1 MFVDLSS
8 INNSDYKLEYQE
20 KSKILLD
27 YLGEPDGKF
36 LIVPIHIL
44 NILQESTEFV
54 SCEINSDISSIE
66 KVGNINGYDCY
77 VDIHMDSNEIL
88 LYYNKAKIRD
98 SKLDYLL
105 NSVELLEEKR
115 VKIIS

>member
-44 NILQESTEFV
+44 NILQENNEFV
-54 SCEINSDISSIE
+54 SCEINSDISGVE
-66 KVGNINGYDCY
+66 KVG
-77 VDIHMDSNEIL
+77 IL
-88 LYYNKAKIRD
+88 FRHIPCLLFLL
-98 SKLDYLL
+98 SHQEDY
-105 NSVELLEEKR
+105 KQFR
-115 VKIIS
+115 K

>member
-1 MFVDLSS
+1 
-8 INNSDYKLEYQE
+8 
-20 KSKILLD
+20 
-27 YLGEPDGKF
+27 
-36 LIVPIHIL
+36 
-44 NILQESTEFV
+44 
-54 SCEINSDISSIE
+54 
-66 KVGNINGYDCY
+66 VGNINGYDCY